1 MRHFSTI
8 SSLLLLGT
16 TVSLLI
22 TKWTINHQTVQNSAE
37 DGYHLYL

>member
-16 TVSLLI
+16 TVSLLMK
-22 TKWTINHQTVQNSAE
+22 KWSFNHNLTAANPEE
-37 DGYHLYL
+37 DYHLYL